1 MLNTLPELTLLVNEI
16 ALANSEEAY
25 RKIFTVLFGPLL
37 KFSLGFVKSDVVA
50 EEIASDV
57 LLMIWQRRHTL
68 TEVKN
73 IKHYAFVAA
82 RNMALNHIKKQ
93 SGREV
98 VSLSDVNTDIQL
110 DASSTPEAILIQ
122 GEMKA
127 GLERAIAMLPNQ
139 AKLVFKL
146 VKEEGFSYK
155 ETADILGISPKTVD
169 AHLVNA
175 VRKLVHVLKQEF
187 NLT

>member
-1 MLNTLPELTLLVNEI
+1 MSNTLPELPRLVGEM
-16 ALANSEEAY
+16 AATNSEDAY
-25 RKIFTVLFGPLL
+25 GKIFAQLFGPLH
-37 KFSLGFVKSDVVA
+37 KFCYGIVKSEMAA

-57 LLMIWQRRHTL
+57 LLMLWQRRQTL

-73 IKHYAFVAA
+73 VKHYAFVSA
-82 RNMALNHIKKQ
+82 RNSALNHLKKQ
-93 SGREV
+93 SGKTI
-98 VSLSDVNTDIQL
+98 VSLSEINVDIQFGTS
-110 DASSTPEAILIQ
+110 ASPEAILIQ

-127 GLERAIAMLPNQ
+127 GLERAVAKLPTQ

-175 VRKLVHVLKQEF
+175 VRKLAHILKREF

>member
-1 MLNTLPELTLLVNEI
+1 MSNTPPELTLLVEQMAI
-16 ALANSEEAY
+16 TDSEDAY
-25 RKIFTVLFGPLL
+25 RKIFGLLFGPIL
-37 KFSLGFVKSDVVA
+37 KFTRGFVKSEEAA

-57 LLMIWQRRHTL
+57 LLMLWQRRQTL
-68 TEVKN
+68 TEVRN
-73 IKHYAFVAA
+73 VKHYAFISA
-82 RNMALNHIKKQ
+82 RNMALNYIRKQ
-93 SGREV
+93 SGKTV
-98 VSLSDVNTDIQL
+98 VSLDEVDVSISVST
-110 DASSTPEAILIQ
+110 SSSPEAILIQ

-127 GLERAIAMLPNQ
+127 GLDRAIEKLPNQ

-175 VRKLVHVLKQEF
+175 VRKLAHILKQEF

>member
-1 MLNTLPELTLLVNEI
+1 MKQPELSALVSEM
-16 ALANSEEAY
+16 AATNSEAAY
-25 RKIFTVLFGPLL
+25 RALFDRLFNPIKRFAYGIVN
-37 KFSLGFVKSDVVA
+37 SRESA

-57 LLMIWQRRHTL
+57 LLMLWQRRQTL
-68 TEVKN
+68 AEVKN
-73 IKHYAFVAA
+73 VKHYAFISA
-82 RNMALNHIKKQ
+82 RNMGLNHIKKQ
-93 SGREV
+93 SGKTVLSLNDIEV
-98 VSLSDVNTDIQL
+98 DIRL
-110 DASSTPEAILIQ
+110 GTSASPEAILIQ

-127 GLERAIAMLPNQ
+127 GLERAIAKLPNQ

-175 VRKLVHVLKQEF
+175 VRKLVYILKQEF

>member
-1 MLNTLPELTLLVNEI
+1 MSNTLPEITLLVNEI
-16 ALANSEEAY
+16 ASTSSEDAY
-25 RKIFTVLFGPLL
+25 RKIFAILFGPIL
-37 KFSLGFVKSDVVA
+37 KFSSGIVKSEVVA

-57 LLMIWQRRHTL
+57 LLMLWQRRHTL

-73 IKHYAFVAA
+73 VKHYAFIAA

-98 VSLSDVNTDIQL
+98 ISLSDMNVDIQL

-127 GLERAIAMLPNQ
+127 GLERAIATLPNQ

-146 VKEEGFSYK
+146 TKEEGFSYK

>member
-1 MLNTLPELTLLVNEI
+1 MSNTLPALPLLVEEM
-16 ALANSEEAY
+16 ASANSEDAY
-25 RKIFTVLFGPLL
+25 GKVFALLFAPLL
-37 KFSLGFVKSDVVA
+37 KFCYGIVKSEMAA

-57 LLMIWQRRHTL
+57 LLMLWQRRQTL
-68 TEVKN
+68 TAVN
-73 IKHYAFVAA
+73 NVKHYAFISA
-82 RNMALNHIKKQ
+82 RNMALNYVKKQ
-93 SGREV
+93 SGKTV
-98 VSLSDVNTDIQL
+98 VSLNDIDVDIQL
-110 DASSTPEAILIQ
+110 GTVASPEAILIQ

-127 GLERAIAMLPNQ
+127 GLERAIAKLPNQ

-175 VRKLVHVLKQEF
+175 VRKLVHILKQEF